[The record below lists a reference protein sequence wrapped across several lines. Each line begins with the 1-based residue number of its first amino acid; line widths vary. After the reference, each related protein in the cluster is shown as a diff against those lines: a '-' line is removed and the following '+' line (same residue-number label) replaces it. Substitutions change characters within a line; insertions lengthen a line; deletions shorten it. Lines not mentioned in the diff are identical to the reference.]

1 MTTEPDSATSPLRRR
16 RTTKTAA
23 PANPR
28 SEPASPNGS
37 PADSEPAR
45 HRRPFNR
52 RYLTIVGIGSLA
64 AGLVIGLLAALAA
77 RHTTPTFQSQ
87 ALLEI
92 DQPHTLAVS
101 TDEGVI
107 AKLSRLRFK
116 YAGLIRTQTFAAPI
130 AEKTDLPLATVAT
143 SLFASVDPDTLVL
156 SLGARTHDREQA
168 RRIAAAGAQELIE
181 YTRHE
186 QSSLKVNIPDQ
197 ITWTVV
203 TPASVPTRIAPTNQ
217 RSVLVGLGAFVF
229 VTGGALAFGYLW
241 RREY

>member
-1 MTTEPDSATSPLRRR
+1 MATEPDSAPSPLRRR

-23 PANPR
+23 PTSPP
-28 SEPASPNGS
+28 STPASANGP
-37 PADSEPAR
+37 PAETDPPR

-52 RYLTIVGIGSLA
+52 RYLTIVALGSLA
-64 AGLVIGLLAALAA
+64 AGIVIGLLAALAA

-107 AKLSRLRFK
+107 AKLSRLRYK
-116 YAGLIRTQTFAAPI
+116 YAGLIRTQTFAAPV

-143 SLFASVDPDTLVL
+143 SLFVTVDPDTLVL
-156 SLGARTHDREQA
+156 ALGARTHDRAQTQ
-168 RRIAAAGAQELIE
+168 RIAAAGAQELIE

-186 QSSLKVNIPDQ
+186 QSSLKVPIADQ
-197 ITWTVV
+197 ITWTLV

>member
-1 MTTEPDSATSPLRRR
+1 MATEPDTAASPLRRR
-16 RTTKTAA
+16 RTKTAA
-23 PANPR
+23 PASPPVETVTED
-28 SEPASPNGS
+28 EPGP
-37 PADSEPAR
+37 P
-45 HRRPFNR
+45 RRPFNR
-52 RYLTIVGIGSLA
+52 RYLTILAIGSLA
-64 AGLVIGLLAALAA
+64 AGIVIGLLAAFAA

-116 YAGLIRTQTFAAPI
+116 YAGLIRTQTFATPI
-130 AEKTDLPLATVAT
+130 AQKTGLPLGLVAA
-143 SLFASVDPDTLVL
+143 SLFVGVDPDTLVL
-156 SLGARTHDREQA
+156 SLGARTHNREQTQK
-168 RRIAAAGAQELIE
+168 IAAAGAQELID

-186 QSSLKVNIPDQ
+186 QAGLKVPTPDQ
-197 ITWTVV
+197 ITWTLV
-203 TPASVPTRIAPTNQ
+203 TQASAPARISPTNQ
-217 RSVLVGLGAFVF
+217 RAVLVGLGAFVF